1 MAFRG
6 QSFNLRCMATAL
18 IAGASGLVGSG
29 LLQLLLDAPEYEQ
42 VISVGRRRLE
52 VDHPKLVQV
61 VADFAALERLAEP
74 LRGDD
79 AFCCLGT
86 TRKKAGSRE
95 AFRAV
100 DHGAVLAYAW
110 AAKRGGAR
118 RFFTVSSL
126 GANAGSRV
134 FYNRVK
140 GETEDALRVL
150 GFATLGIFRPS
161 LLLGPRTEYRFG
173 ERLGAVFAAL
183 LDPLLFGRWRKYRA
197 IRTVVVA
204 RAMLRCSFGT
214 GARGVLIFESD
225 EIQDLGR

>member
-1 MAFRG
+1 
-6 QSFNLRCMATAL
+6 MATAL
-18 IAGASGLVGSG
+18 IAGASGLVGGG
-29 LLQLLLDAPEYEQ
+29 LLQLLLDAPEYER

-61 VADFAALERLAEP
+61 VADFAALDRLAEP
-74 LRGDD
+74 LQGDD

-100 DHGAVLAYAW
+100 DHAAVLAYAW
-110 AAKRGGAR
+110 AAKRGGAD

-140 GETEDALRVL
+140 GETEDALQVL
-150 GFATLGIFRPS
+150 DFATLGIFRPS

-183 LDPLLFGRWRKYRA
+183 LDPFLFGRFRKYRA
-197 IRTVVVA
+197 IRAMAVA

>member
-1 MAFRG
+1 MGG
-6 QSFNLRCMATAL
+6 Q
-18 IAGASGLVGSG
+18 
-29 LLQLLLDAPEYEQ
+29 LLTLLLDAPEYDR
-42 VISVGRRRLE
+42 VVSIGRRALDME
-52 VDHPKLVQV
+52 HPKLVQV
-61 VADFAALERLAEP
+61 VADFTALDKLAEP
-74 LRGDD
+74 LAGDD

-86 TRKKAGSRE
+86 TRKKAGSKE

-100 DHGAVLAYAW
+100 DQGAVLAYAW
-110 AAKRGGAR
+110 AARRGGAR
-118 RFFTVSSL
+118 RFFVVSSV
-126 GANAGSRV
+126 GADAGSRA
-134 FYNRVK
+134 FYTRVK

-173 ERLGAVFAAL
+173 ERLGALIAAL
-183 LDPLLFGRWRKYRA
+183 FDPLLLGRLRKYRA
-197 IRTVVVA
+197 IRTAVVA